1 MNPKHLPYEIDPKRN
16 KAHFYET
23 LWKTVAL
30 DLLEKHAGP
39 QTGKSLLDFGCG
51 RGETMKFAAERGM
64 IPKGTDTDPKC
75 VELASAYGESVIL
88 DTERTLEQF
97 GEKSFDIVASFHVL
111 EHVPRPMET
120 LQNLRR
126 IAREWVLI
134 AVPNLSRPRDM
145 LYYRNWDSSVNEG
158 HIQSWDHSHFRNM
171 AERFCGLEVV
181 SWGFDATVVLPWS
194 CWIQRVFGARA
205 AVYLETGIFKR
216 IWPYGS
222 TSVIALMRPSSD
234 EKFSDH

>member
-1 MNPKHLPYEIDPKRN
+1 MNPKHVPYEIDPKRN

-39 QTGKSLLDFGCG
+39 QAGKSLLDFGCG
-51 RGETMKFAAERGM
+51 RGETMKFAGERGM
-64 IPKGTDTDPKC
+64 IPTGTDTDPKC
-75 VELASAYGESVIL
+75 VELASAYGEAVIL

-97 GEKSFDIVASFHVL
+97 GEKSFDVVASFHVL

-126 IAREWVLI
+126 MAREWVLV
-134 AVPNLSRPRDM
+134 AVPNLSCPRDM
-145 LYYRNWDSSVNEG
+145 IHHRNWDGVVNEG

-171 AERFCGLEVV
+171 AERFCGLEIVA
-181 SWGFDATVVLPWS
+181 WGFDTTVFPPWS
-194 CWIQRVFGARA
+194 YWIQRVFGIRA
-205 AVYLETGIFKR
+205 AIFLETGIFRKL
-216 IWPYGS
+216 WPYAGV
-222 TSVIALMRPSSD
+222 SVIALMRPVTEAGT
-234 EKFSDH
+234 EKK